1 MNHVALVGRLT
12 KDPDV
17 RYSPNG
23 AAVARFTVAVDR
35 RFKKEG
41 QQEADFISCVA
52 FGKQGEFI
60 EKYFNKGKL
69 IGLTGSIQTGSYTNK
84 DGQKVYTTDVVAD
97 SVEFVGSKSESEGGS
112 RGGSNRS
119 YESRPNDDAKEGKDG
134 MPPGFEAIGEDD
146 MPF

>member
-1 MNHVALVGRLT
+1 MNHVVLVGRLT

-112 RGGSNRS
+112 RGGSSRS
-119 YESRPNDDAKEGKDG
+119 YESRQNDDAKAVKDD
-134 MPPGFEAIGEDD
+134 MPEGFEALGEDD